1 MAALNYAVQYN
12 ASLAQMFPYV
22 LYFGRLYATPNNG
35 RYRMGEDGHS
45 VKIARLTVGGRVDA
59 SRDTIGTA
67 ARNYDNNWETKDL
80 TNQRKWSTLV
90 HPKDIDQTK
99 MVATIE
105 NITTEMNNTQKFPEM
120 DAYTISKIY
129 ADWRGQNYAPD
140 IATLTVDNV
149 LSVFDMLM
157 QRADEKRVPLTGRV
171 LYVLPAVQRLLKN
184 ATGISRSINAQQNNG
199 VIDRLVQSLDTV
211 EIVSVPN
218 ELMKTLY
225 SFANGWVPSASAKQ
239 IQMALIHPLS
249 VITPVSYEFASLEAP
264 GPMTEGKYVYYEE
277 SHEDVFILNAK
288 ADAIQFVMADAGAAG
303 AITVA
308 SAAGTETAGDT
319 VITVNGT
326 KESGTTLAYKIAASA
341 IAAPGLGEVPSGY
354 TAFASGAT
362 LAGQTASQYIRV
374 VELNA
379 DGKVI
384 ATGTALLTVKAA

>member
-12 ASLAQMFPYV
+12 ESLATMFPYV

-35 RYRMGEDGHS
+35 RYRMGDDGRS

-59 SRDTIGTA
+59 DRDTIGTA
-67 ARNYDNNWETKDL
+67 SRNYDNNWETKDL

-129 ADWRGQNYAPD
+129 SDWRALNYAPD
-140 IATLTVDNV
+140 IVTLTADNV
-149 LSVFDMLM
+149 LSTFDALM
-157 QRADEKRVPLTGRV
+157 QRMDEKRVPLTGRV
-171 LYVLPAVQRLLKN
+171 LYVLPEVQRLLKN
-184 ATGISRSINAQQNNG
+184 ASGITRNINAQQSNG
-199 VIDRLVQSLDTV
+199 VIDRIVQSLDAV
-211 EIVSVPN
+211 EIVGVPN

-225 SFANGWVPSASAKQ
+225 SFTTGWAVSASAKQ
-239 IQMALIHPLS
+239 IKMALLHPLS

-264 GPMTEGKYVYYEE
+264 GPLTEGKYVYYEE

-288 ADAIQFVMADAGAAG
+288 ADAIQFVMADAGAAS

-308 SAAGTETAGDT
+308 SAAGTATAGDT
-319 VITVNGT
+319 VITVTGT
-326 KESGTTLAYKIAASA
+326 KESGTTLAYKIAATA
-341 IAAPGLGEVPSGY
+341 ITAPGLGVVPEGY
-354 TAFASGAT
+354 TAFTSGAT
-362 LAGQTASQYIRV
+362 ISGQTASHYIRV

-384 ATGTALLTVKAA
+384 ATGTAQLTVKSA